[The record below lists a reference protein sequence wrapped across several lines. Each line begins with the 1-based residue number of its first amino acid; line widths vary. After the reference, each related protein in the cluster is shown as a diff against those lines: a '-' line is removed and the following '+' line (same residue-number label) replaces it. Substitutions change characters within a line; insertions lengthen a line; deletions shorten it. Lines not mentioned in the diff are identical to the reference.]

1 MLKTASTFTQSQH
14 RSMRMLLSYID
25 AVPYTLLH
33 LVFPLPD
40 GPIIAFTPAFI
51 IPLQQEEEETIG
63 NYIVIA
69 QTVLH

>member
-1 MLKTASTFTQSQH
+1 
-14 RSMRMLLSYID
+14 MLLPYID
-25 AVPYTLLH
+25 TLPYTLLH

-51 IPLQQEEEETIG
+51 IPLQQQQQETID
-63 NYIVIA
+63 NYIEIA